1 MMSRVPAFY
10 LKFQAKAEP
19 RVKRAAR
26 NFFALTVAFLAP
38 LSLRAQD
45 TATTGVRLGL
55 AYAAGTKPGVIVLP
69 VRDDD
74 DDSLR
79 VIVQRDLDYSD
90 RMNVIALDRETLVGL
105 VPAPGEKINFEL
117 VAKFGAAL
125 LVRMTPTT
133 QGLHVAAYDVA
144 RGQLLQSE
152 HFLFDRRDR
161 DWRFALHG
169 VSDQIEQW
177 VFGKRGM
184 AQTRIAYVNNG
195 ELKIVDSDGAETRAI
210 TTGRGAL
217 SPAWS
222 PTGESVVFTVLGNTG
237 TQVQELD
244 VRTGKTR
251 RVSQIR
257 AGLNITPVY
266 QPGGSAIL
274 YAQGTGNGTDL
285 VLATLAA
292 DSSKPRRITIGRGT
306 DNTSPSYSPDGAQI
320 AFISG
325 RSGSPQVYI
334 MDADGSN
341 VQLLTPYK
349 AGVRSYR
356 ASPDWSPDGRAV
368 AYEQQNGNFQI
379 WMVDV
384 RDRVPKQLTNEGE
397 NEDPSWA
404 PDGRHIVFTSTRSGD
419 KQLWILDTESG
430 RARQLTH
437 ARGARLA
444 AWSPILANPEVGTYS
459 Q

>member
-1 MMSRVPAFY
+1 MRSFAR
-10 LKFQAKAEP
+10 KFCL
-19 RVKRAAR
+19 
-26 NFFALTVAFLAP
+26 FALFGSFLGP
-38 LSLRAQD
+38 QLLGAQD
-45 TATTGVRLGL
+45 TTATPGVRLGL
-55 AYAAGTKPGVIVLP
+55 NYEAGTKPGVIVLP
-69 VRDDD
+69 VQDEYG

-79 VIVQRDLDYSD
+79 TIVQRDLDYSD
-90 RMNVIALDRETLVGL
+90 AMNVIALDDETLQGL
-105 VPAPGEKINFEL
+105 VPPPGGKINFPL

-125 LVRMTPTT
+125 LIRMTPTT
-133 QGLHVAAYDVA
+133 QGLHVAAYDVS
-144 RGQLLQSE
+144 RGQLLQSDQ
-152 HFLFDRRDR
+152 FLFDRRDR

-177 VFGKRGM
+177 VFGKRGI
-184 AQTRIAYVNNG
+184 AQTRIAYVNDG
-195 ELKIVDSDGAETRAI
+195 LLRIIDSDGARTRSI

-222 PTGESVVFTVLGNTG
+222 PSGESVVYTVLGNAG
-237 TQVQELD
+237 TQVEELD
-244 VRTGKTR
+244 VRMGSTR
-251 RVSQIR
+251 RISQIR

-266 QPGGSAIL
+266 QPGGNAIL

-285 VLATLAA
+285 VLANL
-292 DSSKPRRITIGRGT
+292 DSSGARKLTVGKGT
-306 DNTSPSYSPDGAQI
+306 DNTSPSYSPDGRQI

-325 RSGSPQVYI
+325 KSGQPQVYI

-341 VQLLTPYK
+341 IRLLTPYTV
-349 AGVRSYR
+349 GVRSYR

-368 AYEQQNGNFQI
+368 AYEQQNGNFQV
-379 WMVDV
+379 WMIDL
-384 RDRVPKQLTNEGE
+384 RDRIPKQLTSEGE

-404 PDGRHIVFTSTRSGD
+404 PDGRHLVFSSSRSGE
-419 KQLWILDTESG
+419 KQLWILDAESG

-437 ARGARLA
+437 NKGARLA

>member
-1 MMSRVPAFY
+1 
-10 LKFQAKAEP
+10 
-19 RVKRAAR
+19 
-26 NFFALTVAFLAP
+26 
-38 LSLRAQD
+38 
-45 TATTGVRLGL
+45 
-55 AYAAGTKPGVIVLP
+55 
-69 VRDDD
+69 
-74 DDSLR
+74 
-79 VIVQRDLDYSD
+79 
-90 RMNVIALDRETLVGL
+90 
-105 VPAPGEKINFEL
+105 
-117 VAKFGAAL
+117 
-125 LVRMTPTT
+125 MTPTT

-169 VSDQIEQW
+169 VSDMIEQW
-177 VFGKRGM
+177 VFGKRGI

-222 PTGESVVFTVLGNTG
+222 PNGGSVVFTVLGNAG

-244 VRTGKTR
+244 VRTGRTR

-266 QPGGSAIL
+266 QPGGHAIL

-285 VLATLAA
+285 VLAAL
-292 DSSKPRRITIGRGT
+292 DSGPPKKITIGRGT
-306 DNTSPSYSPDGAQI
+306 DNNSPSYSPDGRQI

-325 RSGSPQVYI
+325 RSGSPQLYI

-341 VQLLTPYK
+341 IQLLTPYQ

-356 ASPDWSPDGRAV
+356 AGPDWSPDGRAI
-368 AYEQQNGNFQI
+368 AYEQQQGNFQVFMI
-379 WMVDV
+379 DV
-384 RDRVPKQLTNEGE
+384 RDRVPKQLTSEGE

-404 PDGRHIVFTSTRSGD
+404 PDGRHMVFTSSRGGD

-437 ARGARLA
+437 SRGARLS

>member
-1 MMSRVPAFY
+1 MGAWRISLMFVVCASVGA
-10 LKFQAKAEP
+10 
-19 RVKRAAR
+19 
-26 NFFALTVAFLAP
+26 TVA
-38 LSLRAQD
+38 RAQD
-45 TATTGVRLGL
+45 TTTTPGVRLGL
-55 AYAAGTKPGVIVLP
+55 SYTAGTKPGVIVLP
-69 VRDDD
+69 VQDDYG

-90 RMNVIALDRETLVGL
+90 RTTVIALDEKTLNGL
-105 VPAPGEKINFEL
+105 VPPPGGKINFPL

-125 LVRMTPTT
+125 LIRMTPTT

-144 RGQLLQSE
+144 KGQLLQSE

-169 VSDQIEQW
+169 ISDQIEQW
-177 VFGKRGM
+177 TFGKRGI
-184 AQTRIAYVNNG
+184 AQSRIAYVNNG
-195 ELKIVDSDGAETRAI
+195 ELRIVDSDGAETRSI
-210 TTGRGAL
+210 TSGKGAL

-222 PTGESVVFTVLGNTG
+222 ADGSLVVFTVLGNAG

-244 VRTGKTR
+244 VRSGRIR

-266 QPGGSAIL
+266 VPGGNAIL

-285 VLATLAA
+285 VLAAL
-292 DSSKPRRITIGRGT
+292 DSGQPKKITIGKGT
-306 DNTSPSYSPDGAQI
+306 DNTSPSYSPDGHQI

-325 RSGSPQVYI
+325 KSGAPQVYI

-341 VQLLTPYK
+341 VQLLTPYTP
-349 AGVRSYR
+349 GVRSYR
-356 ASPDWSPDGRAV
+356 ASPDWSPDGRAI
-368 AYEQQNGNFQI
+368 AYEQQMGNFQVFMI
-379 WMVDV
+379 DL
-384 RDRVPKQLTNEGE
+384 RDRVPKQLTSEGE

-404 PDGRHIVFTSTRSGD
+404 PDGRHIVLSSSRGGD

-437 ARGARLA
+437 SKGARLA

>member
-1 MMSRVPAFY
+1 MRM
-10 LKFQAKAEP
+10 
-19 RVKRAAR
+19 RAWCVSLVVIACT
-26 NFFALTVAFLAP
+26 FAAATVA
-38 LSLRAQD
+38 RAQD
-45 TATTGVRLGL
+45 TTTAPGVRLGL
-55 AYAAGTKPGVIVLP
+55 SYTAGSKPGVIVLP
-69 VRDDD
+69 VQDDYG

-79 VIVQRDLDYSD
+79 LIVQRDLDYSD
-90 RMNVIALDRETLVGL
+90 RTTVIALDETTLSGL
-105 VPAPGEKINFEL
+105 VPAVGGKINFPL

-125 LVRMTPTT
+125 LIRMTPTT

-177 VFGKRGM
+177 AFGKRGI
-184 AQTRIAYVNNG
+184 AQTRIAFIND

-222 PTGESVVFTVLGNTG
+222 PTGLSVVFTVLGNAG
-237 TQVQELD
+237 TQVHELD
-244 VRTGKTR
+244 VRTGRTR

-266 QPGGSAIL
+266 QPGGNAIL

-285 VLATLAA
+285 VLAPL
-292 DSSKPRRITIGRGT
+292 DSGPPKKITIGRGT
-306 DNTSPSYSPDGAQI
+306 DNTSPSYSPDGHQI

-325 RSGSPQVYI
+325 KSGAPQVYI

-341 VQLLTPYK
+341 VQLVTPYT

-356 ASPDWSPDGRAV
+356 ASPDWSPDGRAI
-368 AYEQQNGNFQI
+368 AYEQQNGNFQVFMI
-379 WMVDV
+379 DL
-384 RDRVPKQLTNEGE
+384 RDRVPKQLTSEGE

-404 PDGRHIVFTSTRSGD
+404 PDGRHIVFTSSRGGD

-437 ARGARLA
+437 SRGARLA

>member
-1 MMSRVPAFY
+1 MKVRARCVSLIIGLYVIAAPAI
-10 LKFQAKAEP
+10 A
-19 RVKRAAR
+19 
-26 NFFALTVAFLAP
+26 
-38 LSLRAQD
+38 RAQD
-45 TATTGVRLGL
+45 TTTTPGVRLGL
-55 AYAAGTKPGVIVLP
+55 SYAAGTKPGVIVLP
-69 VRDDD
+69 VQDEYG

-79 VIVQRDLDYSD
+79 TIVQRDLDYSD
-90 RMNVIALDRETLVGL
+90 RMTVIALDAETLQGL
-105 VPAPGEKINFEL
+105 VPPLGGKINFPL
-117 VAKFGAAL
+117 VAKFGAL
-125 LVRMTPTT
+125 LLIRMTPTS

-144 RGQLLQSE
+144 KGELLQSD

-177 VFGKRGM
+177 VFGKRGI
-184 AQTRIAYVNNG
+184 AQSRIAYVNNG
-195 ELKIVDSDGAETRAI
+195 LLRIVDADGAETRSI
-210 TTGRGAL
+210 TTGKGAL

-222 PTGESVVFTVLGNTG
+222 PTGESVVYTVLGNAG
-237 TQVQELD
+237 TQVEELE
-244 VRTGKTR
+244 VRTGHTR
-251 RVSQIR
+251 RISQIR

-266 QPGGSAIL
+266 QPGGNAIL
-274 YAQGTGNGTDL
+274 YSQGTGNGTDL
-285 VLATLAA
+285 VLTNL
-292 DSSKPRRITIGRGT
+292 DSSGTRRITVGRGT
-306 DNTSPSYSPDGAQI
+306 DNTSPSYSPDGHQI

-325 RSGSPQVYI
+325 KSGQPQVYI

-341 VQLLTPYK
+341 VQLLTPYR

-379 WMVDV
+379 WTIDL
-384 RDRVPKQLTNEGE
+384 RDRAPKQLTSEGE

-404 PDGRHIVFTSTRSGD
+404 PDGRHIVFTSSRSGT
-419 KQLWILDTESG
+419 KQLWILDAESG

-437 ARGARLA
+437 DKGSRLA

>member
-1 MMSRVPAFY
+1 MSFRD
-10 LKFQAKAEP
+10 P
-19 RVKRAAR
+19 RLAISVRAL
-26 NFFALTVAFLAP
+26 ALIALLA
-38 LSLRAQD
+38 SVVDVRALRAQD
-45 TATTGVRLGL
+45 TTKTGVRLGL
-55 AYAAGTKPGVIVLP
+55 SYEAGTKPGVIVLP
-69 VRDDD
+69 VAEDD

-90 RMNVIALDRETLVGL
+90 RMNVIALDDETARSLI
-105 VPAPGEKINFEL
+105 PAPGEKINFEL

-125 LVRMTPTT
+125 LVRMTPTS

-144 RGQLLQSE
+144 KGQLLQSE

-161 DWRFALHG
+161 DWRFTVHG

-177 VFGKRGM
+177 ALGKRGI

-222 PTGESVVFTVLGNTG
+222 PGGESVVFTVLGNTG
-237 TQVQELD
+237 TQVEELD
-244 VRTGKTR
+244 VRTGRTR

-266 QPGGSAIL
+266 QPGGNAIL

-285 VLATLAA
+285 VLAALVT
-292 DSSKPRRITIGRGT
+292 DSTTPKRITIGRGT
-306 DNTSPSYSPDGAQI
+306 DNTSPSYSPDGTQI

-325 RSGSPQVYI
+325 KSGAPQVYI

-341 VQLLTPYK
+341 VELLTPYTP
-349 AGVRSYR
+349 GVRSYR
-356 ASPDWSPDGRAV
+356 ASPDWSPDGRAI
-368 AYEQQNGNFQI
+368 AYEQQNGVFQI
-379 WMVDV
+379 WMIDV
-384 RDRVPKQLTNEGE
+384 RDRAPKQLTSEGE

-404 PDGRHIVFTSTRSGD
+404 PDGRHIVFTSSRSGD
-419 KQLWILDTESG
+419 KQLWILDTETG

-437 ARGARLA
+437 AKGSRLA

>member
-1 MMSRVPAFY
+1 VS
-10 LKFQAKAEP
+10 LL
-19 RVKRAAR
+19 AAVG
-26 NFFALTVAFLAP
+26 ALAIAPTV
-38 LSLRAQD
+38 RAQD
-45 TATTGVRLGL
+45 TTTVPGVRLGL
-55 AYAAGTKPGVIVLP
+55 NYAAGTKPGVIVLP
-69 VRDDD
+69 VNDDYG

-90 RMNVIALDRETLVGL
+90 RMNVIALDAGTVSGL
-105 VPAPGEKINFEL
+105 VPPLGEKINFAL
-117 VAKFGAAL
+117 VAKFGADL

-133 QGLHVAAYDVA
+133 QGLHVAAYDVS

-161 DWRFALHG
+161 DWRFTLHG

-177 VFGKRGM
+177 VFGKRGI

-195 ELKIVDSDGAETRAI
+195 SLHIVDSDGARTRSI
-210 TTGRGAL
+210 TTGKGAL

-222 PTGESVVFTVLGNTG
+222 PTGESVVFTVLGNNG
-237 TQVQELD
+237 TQVHELD
-244 VRTGKTR
+244 VRTGRTR
-251 RVSQIR
+251 RISQIR
-257 AGLNITPVY
+257 AGLNITPIY
-266 QPGGSAIL
+266 QPDGSGIL
-274 YAQGTGNGTDL
+274 YAQGTGHGTDL
-285 VLATLAA
+285 IFASL
-292 DSSKPRRITIGRGT
+292 DSSAPRRITAGRGT
-306 DNTSPSYSPDGAQI
+306 DNTSPSYSPDGQQI

-325 RSGSPQVYI
+325 KSGQPQVYI

-341 VQLLTPYK
+341 VQLLTPYS
-349 AGVRSYR
+349 AGRRSYR
-356 ASPDWSPDGRAV
+356 ASPDWSPDGRAI
-368 AYEQQNGNFQI
+368 AYEQQMGNFQI
-379 WMVDV
+379 WMIDL
-384 RDRVPKQLTNEGE
+384 RDRTPKQLTSEGE

-437 ARGARLA
+437 SRGARLA

>member
-1 MMSRVPAFY
+1 MRGRFSSFIAVA
-10 LKFQAKAEP
+10 LIG
-19 RVKRAAR
+19 AAS
-26 NFFALTVAFLAP
+26 A
-38 LSLRAQD
+38 LRAQD
-45 TATTGVRLGL
+45 TTTTPGVRLGL
-55 AYAAGTKPGVIVLP
+55 SYESGTKPGVVVLP
-69 VRDDD
+69 VIDDD
-74 DDSLR
+74 ADSLR
-79 VIVQRDLDYSD
+79 TIVQRDLDYSD
-90 RMNVIALDRETLVGL
+90 RFTVVDLDANALRKMS
-105 VPAPGEKINFEL
+105 PAPGQKINFPL
-117 VAKFGAAL
+117 FAKFGAAL

-169 VSDQIEQW
+169 ISDQIEAW
-177 VFGKRGM
+177 VFGKRGI
-184 AQTRIAYVNNG
+184 AQTRIAYVVNG
-195 ELKIVDSDGAETRAI
+195 ELKIVDTDGAETRAI

-222 PTGESVVFTVLGNTG
+222 PTGEAVVFTVLGNTG

-244 VRTGKTR
+244 VRTGRTR

-266 QPGGSAIL
+266 QPNGNGIL
-274 YAQGTGNGTDL
+274 YARGTGNGTDL
-285 VLATLAA
+285 VFATM
-292 DSSKPRRITIGRGT
+292 DSTEPKRITIGRGT
-306 DNTSPSYSPDGAQI
+306 DNTSPSYSPDGTQV

-349 AGVRSYR
+349 PGVRSYR
-356 ASPDWSPDGRAV
+356 ASPDWSPDGRAI
-368 AYEQQNGNFQI
+368 AYEQQNGNFQV
-379 WMVDV
+379 WMIDL
-384 RDRVPKQLTNEGE
+384 RDRVPKQLTSEGE

-404 PDGRHIVFTSTRSGD
+404 PDGRHLVFTSSRGGD
-419 KQLWILDTESG
+419 KQLWIMDTESG

-437 ARGARLA
+437 SKGARLA
-444 AWSPILANPEVGTYS
+444 AWSPILENPEVGSYS

>member
-1 MMSRVPAFY
+1 MSFVRGFVLSA
-10 LKFQAKAEP
+10 AIGCIVGP
-19 RVKRAAR
+19 RV
-26 NFFALTVAFLAP
+26 LA
-38 LSLRAQD
+38 AQD
-45 TATTGVRLGL
+45 TTTTGVRLGL
-55 AYAAGTKPGVIVLP
+55 TYQSGTKPGVIVLP

-90 RMNVIALDRETLVGL
+90 RMTVVDLDRSTLDGL
-105 VPAPGEKINFEL
+105 VPEPGEKLNFQL
-117 VAKFGAAL
+117 FAKFGAAL
-125 LVRMTPTT
+125 VVRMTPTT

-152 HFLFDRRDR
+152 HFLYDRRDR
-161 DWRFALHG
+161 DSRFSVHG
-169 VSDQIEQW
+169 ISDQIEQW
-177 VFGKRGM
+177 AFGKRGI
-184 AQTRIAYVNNG
+184 AQTRIAYVANG

-244 VRTGKTR
+244 VRTGRTR

-266 QPGGSAIL
+266 QPGGNAIL

-285 VLATLAA
+285 VLAAL
-292 DSSKPRRITIGRGT
+292 DSSAPKRITIGRGT
-306 DNTSPSYSPDGAQI
+306 DNTSPSYSPDGSQI

-325 RSGSPQVYI
+325 KSGAPQVYI

-341 VQLLTPYK
+341 VQLLTEYTP
-349 AGVRSYR
+349 GVRSYR
-356 ASPDWSPDGRAV
+356 ASPDWSPDGRAI
-368 AYEQQNGNFQI
+368 AYEQQQGKFQI
-379 WMVDV
+379 WMMNL
-384 RDRVPKQLTNEGE
+384 RDRVPKQLTSEGE

-404 PDGRHIVFTSTRSGD
+404 PDGRHIVFTSSRGGD

-437 ARGARLA
+437 TNGARLA

>member
-1 MMSRVPAFY
+1 MRSRAWLASFGVLAG
-10 LKFQAKAEP
+10 LWGVA
-19 RVKRAAR
+19 RVAG
-26 NFFALTVAFLAP
+26 
-38 LSLRAQD
+38 AQD
-45 TATTGVRLGL
+45 TTTAPGVRLGL
-55 AYAAGTKPGVIVLP
+55 NYAAGTKPGVIVLP
-69 VRDDD
+69 VRDDYD

-79 VIVQRDLDYSD
+79 VIVQRDLDYGD
-90 RMNVIALDRETLVGL
+90 RMNVIALDQSTLDGL
-105 VPAPGEKINFEL
+105 LPAPGEKINFQL

-133 QGLHVAAYDVA
+133 TGVHVAAYDVS

-161 DWRFALHG
+161 DWRFIVHG
-169 VSDQIEQW
+169 ISDQIEEW
-177 VFGKRGM
+177 VFGKRGI
-184 AQTRIAYVNNG
+184 AQTRIAYVANG
-195 ELKIVDSDGAETRAI
+195 ELKIVDSDGAATRSI

-222 PTGESVVFTVLGNTG
+222 PTGESVVFTVLGNSG

-244 VRTGKTR
+244 VRTGFTR

-266 QPGGSAIL
+266 QPNGNAIL
-274 YAQGTGNGTDL
+274 YAQGQGGGYGTDL
-285 VLATLAA
+285 VLTAL
-292 DSSKPRRITIGRGT
+292 DSGKPKKLTIGRGT
-306 DNTSPSYSPDGAQI
+306 DNTSPSYSPDGRQI

-325 RSGSPQVYI
+325 KSGSPQVYI

-349 AGVRSYR
+349 PGVRSYR
-356 ASPDWSPDGRAV
+356 ASPDWSPDGRAI
-368 AYEQQNGNFQI
+368 AYEQQNGNFQV
-379 WMVDV
+379 WMIDL
-384 RDRVPKQLTNEGE
+384 RDRVPKQLTSEGE

-404 PDGRHIVFTSTRSGD
+404 PDGRHLVFTSTRSGD
-419 KQLWILDTESG
+419 KQLWIMDTESG

-437 ARGARLA
+437 TRGARLA
-444 AWSPILANPEVGTYS
+444 AWSPILANPEVGSYS

>member
-1 MMSRVPAFY
+1 MTT
-10 LKFQAKAEP
+10 
-19 RVKRAAR
+19 RAWC
-26 NFFALTVAFLAP
+26 V
-38 LSLRAQD
+38 SLLVVICASTGATIARAQD
-45 TATTGVRLGL
+45 TTTAPGVRLGL
-55 AYAAGTKPGVIVLP
+55 SYTAGTKPGVIVLP
-69 VRDDD
+69 VQDDYG

-79 VIVQRDLDYSD
+79 IIVQRDLDFSD
-90 RMNVIALDRETLVGL
+90 RMNVIALDAGTVSGL
-105 VPAPGEKINFEL
+105 EPPPGEKINFPL

-125 LVRMTPTT
+125 LIRMTPTT

-169 VSDQIEQW
+169 VSDMIEQW
-177 VFGKRGM
+177 VFGKRGI

-222 PTGESVVFTVLGNTG
+222 PNGGSVVFTVLGNAG

-244 VRTGKTR
+244 VRTGRTR

-266 QPGGSAIL
+266 QPGGNAIL

-285 VLATLAA
+285 VLAAL
-292 DSSKPRRITIGRGT
+292 DSGLPKKITIGRGT
-306 DNTSPSYSPDGAQI
+306 DNNSPSYSPDGRQI

-325 RSGSPQVYI
+325 RSGSPQLYI

-341 VQLLTPYK
+341 IQLLTPYQ

-356 ASPDWSPDGRAV
+356 AGPDWSPDGRAI
-368 AYEQQNGNFQI
+368 AYEQQQGNFQVFMI
-379 WMVDV
+379 DV
-384 RDRVPKQLTNEGE
+384 RDRVPKQLTSEGE

-404 PDGRHIVFTSTRSGD
+404 PDGRHIVFTSSRGGD
-419 KQLWILDTESG
+419 KQLWILDTETG

-437 ARGARLA
+437 SRGARLA

>member
-1 MMSRVPAFY
+1 MRAWRVSLVLIVYAS
-10 LKFQAKAEP
+10 
-19 RVKRAAR
+19 AA
-26 NFFALTVAFLAP
+26 ATVA
-38 LSLRAQD
+38 RAQD
-45 TATTGVRLGL
+45 TTTTPGVRLGL
-55 AYAAGTKPGVIVLP
+55 TYAAGTKPGVIVLP
-69 VRDDD
+69 VQDEYG

-90 RMNVIALDRETLVGL
+90 RTTVIALDEKTLNGL
-105 VPAPGEKINFEL
+105 VPAAGEKINFAL

-144 RGQLLQSE
+144 KGQLLQSE

-169 VSDQIEQW
+169 ISDQIEQW
-177 VFGKRGM
+177 TFGKRGI
-184 AQTRIAYVNNG
+184 AQSRIAYVNNG
-195 ELKIVDSDGAETRAI
+195 ELRIVDSDGAETRSI
-210 TTGRGAL
+210 TTGKGAL

-222 PTGESVVFTVLGNTG
+222 PTGGSVVFTVLGNAG

-244 VRTGKTR
+244 VRTGRTR

-266 QPGGSAIL
+266 QPGGNAIL

-285 VLATLAA
+285 VLAAL
-292 DSSKPRRITIGRGT
+292 DSGQPKKITIGRGT
-306 DNTSPSYSPDGAQI
+306 DNTSPSYSPDGHQI

-325 RSGSPQVYI
+325 KSGAPQVYI

-341 VQLLTPYK
+341 VQLLTPYTP
-349 AGVRSYR
+349 GVRSYR

-368 AYEQQNGNFQI
+368 AYEQQMGNFQVFMI
-379 WMVDV
+379 DL
-384 RDRVPKQLTNEGE
+384 RDRVPKQLTSEGE

-404 PDGRHIVFTSTRSGD
+404 PDGRHIVLSSSRGGD

-437 ARGARLA
+437 SRGARLA

>member
-1 MMSRVPAFY
+1 MRSIAQSTLAAIVACAIALPA
-10 LKFQAKAEP
+10 
-19 RVKRAAR
+19 VAA
-26 NFFALTVAFLAP
+26 
-38 LSLRAQD
+38 AQD
-45 TATTGVRLGL
+45 TASVPGVRLGL
-55 AYAAGTKPGVIVLP
+55 NYAPGTKPGVIVLP
-69 VRDDD
+69 VHDDYD

-79 VIVQRDLDYSD
+79 TIVQRDLDYSD
-90 RMNVIALDRETLVGL
+90 RMNVIALDEATVNGL
-105 VPAPGEKINFEL
+105 EPPPGKKINFAL

-125 LVRMTPTT
+125 LIRMTPTT
-133 QGLHVAAYDVA
+133 TGLHVAAYDVS
-144 RGQLLQSE
+144 RGELLQSD

-177 VFGKRGM
+177 VFGKRGI
-184 AQTRIAYVNNG
+184 AQTRIAYVNDG
-195 ELKIVDSDGAETRAI
+195 TLHIVDSDGAETRTI

-222 PTGESVVFTVLGNTG
+222 PTGESVVYTALGNSG
-237 TQVQELD
+237 TQVEELD
-244 VRTGKTR
+244 VRTGRTR
-251 RVSQIR
+251 RISQIR

-266 QPGGSAIL
+266 QPGGNAIL

-285 VLATLAA
+285 VLANL
-292 DSSKPRRITIGRGT
+292 DSSAPHKITAGRGT
-306 DNTSPSYSPDGAQI
+306 DNTSPSYSPDGRQI

-325 RSGSPQVYI
+325 KTGQPQVYI

-341 VQLLTPYK
+341 VQLLTPYQP
-349 AGVRSYR
+349 GVRSYR

-379 WMVDV
+379 WMIDL
-384 RDRVPKQLTNEGE
+384 RDRIPKQLTSEGE

-404 PDGRHIVFTSTRSGD
+404 PDGRHIVFTSSRGGS
-419 KQLWILDTESG
+419 KELWILDTESG

-437 ARGARLA
+437 NKGARLA

>member
-1 MMSRVPAFY
+1 MKTRAWCLSFAVITCAF
-10 LKFQAKAEP
+10 ATASI
-19 RVKRAAR
+19 AG
-26 NFFALTVAFLAP
+26 
-38 LSLRAQD
+38 AQD
-45 TATTGVRLGL
+45 TTTVPGVRLGL
-55 AYAAGTKPGVIVLP
+55 NYAAGTKPGVIVLP

-90 RMNVIALDRETLVGL
+90 RMNVIALDAETLRGL

-117 VAKFGAAL
+117 VAKFGAVL
-125 LVRMTPTT
+125 LVRMTPTS
-133 QGLHVAAYDVA
+133 QGMHVAAYDVA
-144 RGQLLQSE
+144 RGQLLQSD
-152 HFLFDRRDR
+152 HFLFDKRDR
-161 DWRFALHG
+161 DWRFAMHG

-177 VFGKRGM
+177 VFGKRGI
-184 AQTRIAYVNNG
+184 AQTRIAYIANG

-222 PTGESVVFTVLGNTG
+222 PTGESVVYTVLGNTG
-237 TQVQELD
+237 TQVEELD
-244 VRTGKTR
+244 VRTGHTR

-266 QPGGSAIL
+266 QPGGNAIL
-274 YAQGTGNGTDL
+274 YAQGTGYGTDL
-285 VLATLAA
+285 VLAAL
-292 DSSKPRRITIGRGT
+292 DSGSPKKITIGRGS
-306 DNTSPSYSPDGAQI
+306 DNTSPSYSPDGRQI

-325 RSGSPQVYI
+325 KSGSPQVYI

-341 VQLLTPYK
+341 VQLLTPYTP
-349 AGVRSYR
+349 GVRSYR
-356 ASPDWSPDGRAV
+356 ASPDWSPDGRAI
-368 AYEQQNGNFQI
+368 AYEQQDGLFQI
-379 WMVDV
+379 WMIDL
-384 RDRVPKQLTNEGE
+384 RDRAPKQLTSEGE

-404 PDGRHIVFTSTRSGD
+404 PDGRHIVFTSSRGGN

-430 RARQLTH
+430 RSRQLTH
-437 ARGARLA
+437 SRGARLA